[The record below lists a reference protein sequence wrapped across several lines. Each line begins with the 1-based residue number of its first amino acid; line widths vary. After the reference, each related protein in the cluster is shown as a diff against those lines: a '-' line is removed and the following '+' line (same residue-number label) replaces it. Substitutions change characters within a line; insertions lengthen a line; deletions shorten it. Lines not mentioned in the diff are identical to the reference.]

1 MKRILF
7 AIVFICITHQLSQAQ
22 TPRIDTTSEH
32 SIRIDSS
39 VVSDRLPIFRKPNRY
54 LYTPERAAAIVSVI
68 GEPDVLRQIT
78 TLPGVSSG
86 VEGSLGLFVR
96 GGNAG
101 NSRVEYDGVPVY
113 GTSHLLGLFSSFSP
127 YMISITDFRTGGI
140 EASSGDITSSLMR
153 IKPKSGKLMFS
164 SWNFSLSPYMTSLY
178 LETPGKNGKT
188 DYRVAGRF
196 SPLPVLAG
204 MLTGSDEDYAKI
216 NGLMH
221 DWAATAER
229 RINDK
234 SVIKLTGLFSQD
246 RLSVKYDN
254 SGALMQNISG
264 MAKLDF
270 RSSLSSRTEFEVF
283 GYCTFSNVFQNQ
295 DYYRNDTTSSSY
307 SMSCNW
313 IETGMKSLVNH
324 KVSCHLDVE
333 GGMEVKTFMKALSGA
348 VFADINFRNSK
359 CDVMAGYRQILYHYE
374 GWTTTGFD
382 AHLRVDRTLTKNLG
396 IEVAADRMSQ
406 YMHVLEGLPTG
417 WAMNIMS
424 PAGKDFK
431 PEISGQIYAGLFWHK
446 DARLKLLGETAF
458 HLNAGGYAR
467 EMNGMISYKSS
478 INMFRITEDT
488 WEDEIES
495 GSGRSIGLEVSGSM
509 SSERLSMNI
518 AYTLSRTD
526 REYPSIN
533 EGERFPFKFD
543 RPHILNL
550 QSDLTTRKR
559 ARGEQHLGIVLS
571 CYSGNL
577 MTVQKSQYLGVKPP
591 YWDTGLSGMYTDKFQ
606 DNIYYRMEMSAVN
619 GHRMKA
625 YFRLDVAYTFKF
637 LLERST
643 HDLTVSVFNV
653 TNRHNPYLI
662 YNDYGTWKQV
672 SIMPVMPSVR
682 WSVRF

>member
-1 MKRILF
+1 
-7 AIVFICITHQLSQAQ
+7 
-22 TPRIDTTSEH
+22 
-32 SIRIDSS
+32 
-39 VVSDRLPIFRKPNRY
+39 
-54 LYTPERAAAIVSVI
+54 
-68 GEPDVLRQIT
+68 
-78 TLPGVSSG
+78 
-86 VEGSLGLFVR
+86 
-96 GGNAG
+96 
-101 NSRVEYDGVPVY
+101 
-113 GTSHLLGLFSSFSP
+113 
-127 YMISITDFRTGGI
+127 
-140 EASSGDITSSLMR
+140 
-153 IKPKSGKLMFS
+153 
-164 SWNFSLSPYMTSLY
+164 MTSLY

-264 MAKLDF
+264 MTKLDF
-270 RSSLSSRTEFEVF
+270 RSSLSRCTEFDVY
-283 GYCTFSNVFQNQ
+283 GYCTFSNVLQNQ
-295 DYYRNDTTSSSY
+295 DYYRSGKKNSSY
-307 SMSCNW
+307 SMSCDW
-313 IETGMKSLVNH
+313 VETGVKSLVGH
-324 KVSCHLDVE
+324 KLSSHLDVA
-333 GGMEVKTFMKALSGA
+333 GGMEAKMFMKALSGA
-348 VFADINFRNSK
+348 MFADLNFHNSK
-359 CDVMAGYRQILYHYE
+359 WDVMAGYRQILYHYE
-374 GWTTTGFD
+374 EWTTTGFD

-458 HLNAGGYAR
+458 HLNAGVYAR
-467 EMNGMISYKSS
+467 EMDGMISYKSS

-488 WEDEIES
+488 WEDEIEN
-495 GSGRSIGLEVSGSM
+495 GSGRSKGLEVSGSM
-509 SSERLSMNI
+509 SSERLSMNV
-518 AYTLSRTD
+518 AYTLSKTD

-533 EGERFPFKFD
+533 DGERFPFKFD

-591 YWDTGLSGMYTDKFQ
+591 YWDTGLSGMYSDKFQ
-606 DNIYYRMEMSAVN
+606 DNIYDRMEMTSVN

-637 LLERST
+637 LRKRST

-662 YNDYGTWKQV
+662 YNDYGTWKQI

-682 WSVRF
+682 WSAKF

>member
-54 LYTPERAAAIVSVI
+54 LYTQERAAAIVSVI

-264 MAKLDF
+264 MTKLDF
-270 RSSLSSRTEFEVF
+270 RSSLSRCTEFDVY
-283 GYCTFSNVFQNQ
+283 GYCTFSNVLQNQ
-295 DYYRNDTTSSSY
+295 DYYRSGKKNSSY
-307 SMSCNW
+307 SMSCDW
-313 IETGMKSLVNH
+313 VETGVKSLVGH
-324 KVSCHLDVE
+324 KLSSHLDVT
-333 GGMEVKTFMKALSGA
+333 GGMEAKMF
-348 VFADINFRNSK
+348 NFHNSK
-359 CDVMAGYRQILYHYE
+359 WDVMAGYRQILYHYE
-374 GWTTTGFD
+374 EWTTTGFD

-458 HLNAGGYAR
+458 HLNAGVYAR
-467 EMNGMISYKSS
+467 EMDGMISYKSS

-495 GSGRSIGLEVSGSM
+495 GSGRSKGLEVSGSM
-509 SSERLSMNI
+509 SSERLSMNV
-518 AYTLSRTD
+518 AYTLSKTD

-533 EGERFPFKFD
+533 DGERFPFKFD
-543 RPHILNL
+543 RPHILNF

-559 ARGEQHLGIVLS
+559 VRGEQHLGIVLS
-571 CYSGNL
+571 FYSGNL

-591 YWDTGLSGMYTDKFQ
+591 YWDTGLSGMYSDKFQ
-606 DNIYYRMEMSAVN
+606 DNIYDRMEMTSVN

-637 LLERST
+637 LRKRST

-662 YNDYGTWKQV
+662 YNDYGTWKQI

-682 WSVRF
+682 WSAKF

>member
-7 AIVFICITHQLSQAQ
+7 AIVFICIAHQLSQAQ
-22 TPRIDTTSEH
+22 TPQTDTTSGPG
-32 SIRIDSS
+32 IRIDSS

-127 YMISITDFRTGGI
+127 DMISVTDFRTGGI

-153 IKPKSGKLMFS
+153 IKSKSGKLES
-164 SWNFSLSPYMTSLY
+164 PSWNLSLSPYMTSIY
-178 LETPGKNGKT
+178 HETPGKKGKT

-196 SPLPVLAG
+196 SPLPLIAG
-204 MLTGSDEDYAKI
+204 IITGSDEEYAKI

-221 DWAATAER
+221 DWAATVER
-229 RINDK
+229 RLNDK
-234 SVIKLTGLFSQD
+234 NAIKLTGLFSQD
-246 RLSVKYDN
+246 RLNVKYDA

-270 RSSLSSRTEFEVF
+270 RSSLSSRTEFEAF

-295 DYYRNDTTSSSY
+295 DYYRNNTTSSSY

-382 AHLRVDRTLTKNLG
+382 AHLRADRTLTKNLG

>member
-1 MKRILF
+1 MSL
-7 AIVFICITHQLSQAQ
+7 AQ
-22 TPRIDTTSEH
+22 THLIDTTSGPAN
-32 SIRIDSS
+32 RIDSS
-39 VVSDRLPIFRKPNRY
+39 VVSDRLPIFRKPNLY

-101 NSRVEYDGVPVY
+101 NSRVEYEGVPVY

-127 YMISITDFRTGGI
+127 DMISITDFRTGGI

-153 IKPKSGKLMFS
+153 IKLKSGKLMSS
-164 SWNFSLSPYMTSLY
+164 SWNLSLSPYMTSLY
-178 LETPGKNGKT
+178 LETPGKKGKT

-196 SPLPVLAG
+196 SPLPLIAG
-204 MLTGSDEDYAKI
+204 IITGSDEDYAKI

-221 DWAATAER
+221 DWATTVER
-229 RINDK
+229 RVNDK

-246 RLSVKYDN
+246 RLNVKYDA

-264 MAKLDF
+264 MARLDF
-270 RSSLSSRTEFEVF
+270 RSSLSSRTEFDVY
-283 GYCTFSNVFQNQ
+283 GYYTFSNVLQNQ
-295 DYYRNDTTSSSY
+295 DYYRGGKKNSSY
-307 SMSCNW
+307 SMSCDW
-313 IETGMKSLVNH
+313 VETGVKSLLSH
-324 KVSCHLDVE
+324 KVSGHLDVT
-333 GGMEVKTFMKALSGA
+333 GGLEAKIFMKAISGA
-348 VFADINFRNSK
+348 TFADLNFHNSRW
-359 CDVMAGYRQILYHYE
+359 DAMAGYRQIIYHYD
-374 GWTTTGFD
+374 GWNTTGFD
-382 AHLRVDRTLTKNLG
+382 AHVRADRTLAKNLG

-458 HLNAGGYAR
+458 HLNAGVYAR
-467 EMNGMISYKSS
+467 EMDGMISYKSS

-495 GSGRSIGLEVSGSM
+495 GSGRSKGLEVSGSM
-509 SSERLSMNI
+509 SSERLSMNV
-518 AYTLSRTD
+518 AYTLSKTD

-533 EGERFPFKFD
+533 DGERFPFKFD
-543 RPHILNL
+543 RPHILNF

-559 ARGEQHLGIVLS
+559 VRGEQHLGIVLS
-571 CYSGNL
+571 FYSGNL

-591 YWDTGLSGMYTDKFQ
+591 YWDTGLSGMYSDKFQ
-606 DNIYYRMEMSAVN
+606 DNIYDRMEMTSVN

-637 LLERST
+637 LRKRST

-662 YNDYGTWKQV
+662 YNDYGTWKQI

-682 WSVRF
+682 WSAKF

>member
-54 LYTPERAAAIVSVI
+54 LYTQERAAAIVSVI

-153 IKPKSGKLMFS
+153 IKSKSGKLES
-164 SWNFSLSPYMTSLY
+164 PSWNLSLSPYMTSIY
-178 LETPGKNGKT
+178 HETPGKKGKT

-196 SPLPVLAG
+196 SPLPLIAG
-204 MLTGSDEDYAKI
+204 IITGSDEEYAKI

-221 DWAATAER
+221 DWAATVER
-229 RINDK
+229 RLNDK
-234 SVIKLTGLFSQD
+234 NAIKLTGLFSQD
-246 RLSVKYDN
+246 RLNVKYDA

-295 DYYRNDTTSSSY
+295 DYYRNNTTSSSY

-382 AHLRVDRTLTKNLG
+382 AHLRADRTLTKNLG

-417 WAMNIMS
+417 WTMNIMS

>member
-7 AIVFICITHQLSQAQ
+7 AIIFICLAHQLSQAQ
-22 TPRIDTTSEH
+22 TPQTDTTSGPG
-32 SIRIDSS
+32 IRIDSS

-127 YMISITDFRTGGI
+127 DMISVTDFRTGGI

-153 IKPKSGKLMFS
+153 IKSKSGKLES
-164 SWNFSLSPYMTSLY
+164 PSWNLSLSPCMTSIY
-178 LETPGKNGKT
+178 HETPGKKGKT

-196 SPLPVLAG
+196 SPLPLIAG
-204 MLTGSDEDYAKI
+204 IITGSDEEYAKI

-221 DWAATAER
+221 DWAATVER
-229 RINDK
+229 RLNDK
-234 SVIKLTGLFSQD
+234 NAIKLTGLFSQD
-246 RLSVKYDN
+246 RLNVKYDA

-431 PEISGQIYAGLFWHK
+431 PEISRQIYAGLFWHK

-619 GHRMKA
+619 GHRMKT

>member
-7 AIVFICITHQLSQAQ
+7 AIIFICLAHQLSQAQ
-22 TPRIDTTSEH
+22 TPQTDTTSGPG
-32 SIRIDSS
+32 IRIDSS

-127 YMISITDFRTGGI
+127 DMISVTDFRTGGI

-153 IKPKSGKLMFS
+153 IKSKSGKLES
-164 SWNFSLSPYMTSLY
+164 PSWNLSLSPYMTSIY
-178 LETPGKNGKT
+178 HETPGKKGKT

-196 SPLPVLAG
+196 SPLPLIAG
-204 MLTGSDEDYAKI
+204 IITGSDEEYAKI

-221 DWAATAER
+221 DWAATVER
-229 RINDK
+229 RLNDK
-234 SVIKLTGLFSQD
+234 NAIKLTGLFSQD
-246 RLSVKYDN
+246 RLNVKYDA

-359 CDVMAGYRQILYHYE
+359 CDVMAGYRQILYHYD
-374 GWTTTGFD
+374 GWSTTGFD
-382 AHLRVDRTLTKNLG
+382 AHVRADRTLAKNLG

-417 WAMNIMS
+417 WAMNIMN

-458 HLNAGGYAR
+458 HLNAGVYAR
-467 EMNGMISYKSS
+467 EMDGMISYKSS

-495 GSGRSIGLEVSGSM
+495 GSGRSKGLEVSGSM
-509 SSERLSMNI
+509 SSERLSMNV
-518 AYTLSRTD
+518 AYTLSKTD

-533 EGERFPFKFD
+533 DGERFPFKFD
-543 RPHILNL
+543 RPHILNF

>member
-7 AIVFICITHQLSQAQ
+7 AIIFICLAHQLSQAQ

-54 LYTPERAAAIVSVI
+54 LYTQERAAAIVSVI

-264 MAKLDF
+264 MTKLDF
-270 RSSLSSRTEFEVF
+270 RSSLSRCTEFDVY
-283 GYCTFSNVFQNQ
+283 GYCTFSNVLQNQ
-295 DYYRNDTTSSSY
+295 DYYRSGKKNSSY
-307 SMSCNW
+307 SMSCDW
-313 IETGMKSLVNH
+313 VETGVKSLVGH
-324 KVSCHLDVE
+324 KLSSHLDVT
-333 GGMEVKTFMKALSGA
+333 GGMEAKMFMKALSGA
-348 VFADINFRNSK
+348 MFADLNFHNSK
-359 CDVMAGYRQILYHYE
+359 WDVMAGYRQILYHYE
-374 GWTTTGFD
+374 EWTTTGFD
-382 AHLRVDRTLTKNLG
+382 AHLRVDRTLTKNLE

-458 HLNAGGYAR
+458 HLNAGVYAR
-467 EMNGMISYKSS
+467 EMDGMISYKSS

-495 GSGRSIGLEVSGSM
+495 GSGRSKGLEVSGSM
-509 SSERLSMNI
+509 SSERLSMNV
-518 AYTLSRTD
+518 AYTLSKTD

-533 EGERFPFKFD
+533 DGERFPFKFD
-543 RPHILNL
+543 RPHILNF

-559 ARGEQHLGIVLS
+559 VRGEQHLGIVLS
-571 CYSGNL
+571 FYSGNL

-591 YWDTGLSGMYTDKFQ
+591 YWDTGLSGMYSDKFQ
-606 DNIYYRMEMSAVN
+606 DNIYDRMEMTSVN

-637 LLERST
+637 LRKRST

-662 YNDYGTWKQV
+662 YNDYGTWKQI

-682 WSVRF
+682 WSAKF

>member
-7 AIVFICITHQLSQAQ
+7 AIVFICIAHQLFQAQ
-22 TPRIDTTSEH
+22 TPQTDTTSGPG
-32 SIRIDSS
+32 IRIDSS

-127 YMISITDFRTGGI
+127 DMISVTDFRTGGI

-153 IKPKSGKLMFS
+153 IKSKSGKLES
-164 SWNFSLSPYMTSLY
+164 PSWNLSLSPYMTSIY
-178 LETPGKNGKT
+178 HETPGKKGKT

-196 SPLPVLAG
+196 SPLPLIAG
-204 MLTGSDEDYAKI
+204 IITGSDEEYAKI

-221 DWAATAER
+221 DWAATVER
-229 RINDK
+229 RLNDK
-234 SVIKLTGLFSQD
+234 NAIKLTGLFSQD
-246 RLSVKYDN
+246 RLNVKYDA

-270 RSSLSSRTEFEVF
+270 RSSLSSRTEFEAF

-295 DYYRNDTTSSSY
+295 DYYRNNTTSSSY

-382 AHLRVDRTLTKNLG
+382 AHLRADRTLTKNLG

-495 GSGRSIGLEVSGSM
+495 GSGRSKGLEVSGSM
-509 SSERLSMNI
+509 SSERLSMNV
-518 AYTLSRTD
+518 AYTLSKTD

-533 EGERFPFKFD
+533 DGERFPFKFD
-543 RPHILNL
+543 RPHILNF

-559 ARGEQHLGIVLS
+559 VRGEQHLGIVLS

-637 LLERST
+637 LRKRST

-682 WSVRF
+682 WSAKF

>member
-7 AIVFICITHQLSQAQ
+7 AIIFICLAHQLSQAQ
-22 TPRIDTTSEH
+22 TPQTDTTSGPG
-32 SIRIDSS
+32 IRIDSS

-127 YMISITDFRTGGI
+127 DMISITDFRTGGI

-153 IKPKSGKLMFS
+153 IKSKSGKLES
-164 SWNFSLSPYMTSLY
+164 PSWNLSLSPYMTSIY
-178 LETPGKNGKT
+178 HETPGKKGKT

-196 SPLPVLAG
+196 SPLPLIAG
-204 MLTGSDEDYAKI
+204 IITGSDEEYAKI

-221 DWAATAER
+221 DWAATVER
-229 RINDK
+229 RLNDK
-234 SVIKLTGLFSQD
+234 NAIKLTGLFSQD
-246 RLSVKYDN
+246 RLNVKYDA

-295 DYYRNDTTSSSY
+295 DYYRNNTTSSSY

-382 AHLRVDRTLTKNLG
+382 AHLRADRTLTKNLG

-406 YMHVLEGLPTG
+406 YIHVLEGLPTG

>member
-1 MKRILF
+1 MKQILF
-7 AIVFICITHQLSQAQ
+7 TIIFIFLALQLSQAQ
-22 TPRIDTTSEH
+22 SPQIDTASGPG
-32 SIRIDSS
+32 IRIDSS

-54 LYTPERAAAIVSVI
+54 IYTPERAAAIVSVI

-127 YMISITDFRTGGI
+127 DMISVTDFRTGGL

-153 IKPKSGKLMFS
+153 IKSKSGRLETH
-164 SWNFSLSPYMTSLY
+164 SWNLSLSPYMTSVY
-178 LETPGKNGKT
+178 LEAPSKNGNT

-204 MLTGSDEDYAKI
+204 MITGSDEDYAKI

-221 DWAATAER
+221 DWAATIER
-229 RINDK
+229 RLNDK

-246 RLSVKYDN
+246 RLSVKYDD

-264 MAKLDF
+264 MAKLDL
-270 RSSLSSRTEFEVF
+270 RSSLSSRTELNAF
-283 GYCTFSNVFQNQ
+283 GYFTFSNVLQTQ
-295 DYYRNDTTSSSY
+295 DYYHNGKNNSEY

-313 IETGMKSLVNH
+313 VETGVKSLISH
-324 KVSCHLDVE
+324 KLSSLLNVT
-333 GGMEVKTFMKALSGA
+333 GGIEAKTFMKALSGA
-348 VFADINFRNSK
+348 VFTDINYRNSK
-359 CDVMAGYRQILYHYE
+359 WDVLAGYRQILYLYDR
-374 GWTTTGFD
+374 WNTTGFD
-382 AHLRVDRTLTKNLG
+382 AHLRADRTLTKNLG
-396 IEVAADRMSQ
+396 LEVAADRMSQ

-424 PAGKDFK
+424 PAKKDFK
-431 PEISGQIYAGLFWHK
+431 PEISRQIYAGLFWHK
-446 DARLKLLGETAF
+446 GVRLKLLGETEF

-467 EMNGMISYKSS
+467 EMNGVISYKSS
-478 INMFRITEDT
+478 INMFRITEGT

-495 GSGRSIGLEVSGSM
+495 GSGRSIGMEVSGSM
-509 SSERLSMNI
+509 SSERLSMNV
-518 AYTLSRTD
+518 AYTLSKTN

-543 RPHILNL
+543 RPHILNF

-559 ARGEQHLGIVLS
+559 ERGEQHLGIVLS
-571 CYSGNL
+571 CCSGNL
-577 MTVQKSQYLGVKPP
+577 MTVQRSQYLGVKPP
-591 YWDTGLSGMYTDKFQ
+591 YWETGLSGMYSDKFQ
-606 DNIYYRMEMSAVN
+606 DNIHDRMEMTSVN
-619 GHRMKA
+619 EHRMKA

-637 LLERST
+637 MRKRST

-682 WSVRF
+682 WSVKF

>member
-54 LYTPERAAAIVSVI
+54 LYTQERAAAIVSVI

-264 MAKLDF
+264 MTKLDF
-270 RSSLSSRTEFEVF
+270 RSSLSSRTEFDVY
-283 GYCTFSNVFQNQ
+283 GYYTFSNVLQNQ
-295 DYYRNDTTSSSY
+295 DYYRGGKKNSSY
-307 SMSCNW
+307 SMSCDW
-313 IETGMKSLVNH
+313 VETGVKSLLSH
-324 KVSCHLDVE
+324 KVSGHLDVT
-333 GGMEVKTFMKALSGA
+333 GGLEAKIFMKAISGA
-348 VFADINFRNSK
+348 TFADLNFHNSRW
-359 CDVMAGYRQILYHYE
+359 DAMAGYRQIIYHYD
-374 GWTTTGFD
+374 GWSTTGFD
-382 AHLRVDRTLTKNLG
+382 AHVRADRTLAKNLG

-458 HLNAGGYAR
+458 HLNAGVYAR
-467 EMNGMISYKSS
+467 EMDGMISYKSS

-495 GSGRSIGLEVSGSM
+495 GSGRSKGLEVSGSM
-509 SSERLSMNI
+509 SSERLSMNV
-518 AYTLSRTD
+518 AYTLSKTD

-533 EGERFPFKFD
+533 DGERFPFKFD
-543 RPHILNL
+543 RPHILNF

-559 ARGEQHLGIVLS
+559 VRGEQHLGIVLS
-571 CYSGNL
+571 FYSGNL

-591 YWDTGLSGMYTDKFQ
+591 YWDTGLSGMYSDKFQ
-606 DNIYYRMEMSAVN
+606 DNIYDRMEMTSVN

-637 LLERST
+637 LRKRST

-662 YNDYGTWKQV
+662 YNDYGTWKQI

-682 WSVRF
+682 WSAKF

>member
-7 AIVFICITHQLSQAQ
+7 VIAFCLVHQLSQAQ
-22 TPRIDTTSEH
+22 TPQIDTASEPGVK
-32 SIRIDSS
+32 IDSS

-127 YMISITDFRTGGI
+127 DMISVTDFRTGGL

-153 IKPKSGKLMFS
+153 IKSKSGKLES
-164 SWNFSLSPYMTSLY
+164 PSWDLSLSPYMTSIY
-178 LETPGKNGKT
+178 LETPGKKGKT

-204 MLTGSDEDYAKI
+204 MLTDSEEGNAKI

-221 DWAATAER
+221 DWAVAVER
-229 RINDK
+229 RLNDK
-234 SVIKLTGLFSQD
+234 NAVKLTGLFSQD
-246 RLSVKYDN
+246 RLNVKYDA

-270 RSSLSSRTEFEVF
+270 RSSLSRCTEFEVF
-283 GYCTFSNVFQNQ
+283 GYCTFSNVLQNQ
-295 DYYRNDTTSSSY
+295 DYYSNDTTSSSY

-313 IETGMKSLVNH
+313 LEAGMKSLVSHN
-324 KVSCHLDVE
+324 VSGHLDVK

-359 CDVMAGYRQILYHYE
+359 WDVMAGYRQILYLYDR
-374 GWTTTGFD
+374 WNTTGFD
-382 AHLRVDRTLTKNLG
+382 AHLRADRILTGNLG
-396 IEVAADRMSQ
+396 LELAADRMSQ

-424 PAGKDFK
+424 PAGKNFK
-431 PEISGQIYAGLFWHK
+431 PEISGQVYAGLFWHK
-446 DARLKLLGETAF
+446 DVRLKPLGETTF
-458 HLNAGGYAR
+458 HLNAGAYAR

-478 INMFRITEDT
+478 LNMFRITEDT

-518 AYTLSRTD
+518 AYTLSKTD

-533 EGERFPFKFD
+533 DGERFPFKFD
-543 RPHILNL
+543 RPHILNF

-591 YWDTGLSGMYTDKFQ
+591 YWDTGLSDMYTDKFQ
-606 DNIYYRMEMSAVN
+606 DNIYDRMEMTSVN
-619 GHRMKA
+619 GHRMNA
-625 YFRLDVAYTFKF
+625 YFRMDVAYTFKF
-637 LLERST
+637 LRKRCT

-662 YNDYGTWKQV
+662 YNDYGTWKQI

-682 WSVRF
+682 WSAKF

>member
-7 AIVFICITHQLSQAQ
+7 AIVFICIAHQLSQAQ
-22 TPRIDTTSEH
+22 TPQTDTTSGPG
-32 SIRIDSS
+32 IRIDSS

-127 YMISITDFRTGGI
+127 DMISVTDFRTGGI

-153 IKPKSGKLMFS
+153 IKSKSGKLES
-164 SWNFSLSPYMTSLY
+164 PSWNLSLSPYMTSIY
-178 LETPGKNGKT
+178 HETPGKKGKT

-196 SPLPVLAG
+196 SPLPLIAG
-204 MLTGSDEDYAKI
+204 IITGSDEEYAKI

-221 DWAATAER
+221 DWAATVER
-229 RINDK
+229 RLNDK
-234 SVIKLTGLFSQD
+234 NAIKLTGLFSQD
-246 RLSVKYDN
+246 RLNVKYDA

-295 DYYRNDTTSSSY
+295 DYYRNNTTSSSY

-382 AHLRVDRTLTKNLG
+382 AHLRADRTLTKNLG

-533 EGERFPFKFD
+533 EGDRFPFKFD

>member
-7 AIVFICITHQLSQAQ
+7 AIIFICLAHQLSQAQ
-22 TPRIDTTSEH
+22 TPQTDTTSGPG
-32 SIRIDSS
+32 IRIDSS

-101 NSRVEYDGVPVY
+101 NSRVEYDGVSVY

-127 YMISITDFRTGGI
+127 DMISVTDFRTGGI

-153 IKPKSGKLMFS
+153 IKSKSGKLES
-164 SWNFSLSPYMTSLY
+164 PSWNLSLSPYMTSIY
-178 LETPGKNGKT
+178 HETPGKKGKT

-196 SPLPVLAG
+196 SPLPLIAG
-204 MLTGSDEDYAKI
+204 IITGSDEEYAKI

-221 DWAATAER
+221 DWAATVER
-229 RINDK
+229 RLNDK
-234 SVIKLTGLFSQD
+234 NAIKLTGLFSQD
-246 RLSVKYDN
+246 RLNVKYDA

-382 AHLRVDRTLTKNLG
+382 AHLRADRTLTKNLG

>member
-7 AIVFICITHQLSQAQ
+7 AIVFICIAHQLSQAQ
-22 TPRIDTTSEH
+22 TPQTDTTSGPG
-32 SIRIDSS
+32 IRIDSS

-127 YMISITDFRTGGI
+127 DMISVTDFRTGGI

-153 IKPKSGKLMFS
+153 IKSKSGKLES
-164 SWNFSLSPYMTSLY
+164 PSWNLSLSPYMTSIY
-178 LETPGKNGKT
+178 HETPGKKGKT

-196 SPLPVLAG
+196 SPLPLIAG
-204 MLTGSDEDYAKI
+204 IITGSDEEYAKI

-264 MAKLDF
+264 MTKLDF
-270 RSSLSSRTEFEVF
+270 RSSLSRCWV
-283 GYCTFSNVFQNQ
+283 
-295 DYYRNDTTSSSY
+295 
-307 SMSCNW
+307 
-313 IETGMKSLVNH
+313 ETGVKSLVGH
-324 KVSCHLDVE
+324 KLSSHLDVT

-382 AHLRVDRTLTKNLG
+382 AHLRADRILTKNLG

-559 ARGEQHLGIVLS
+559 VRGEQHLGIVLS
-571 CYSGNL
+571 FYSGNL

-591 YWDTGLSGMYTDKFQ
+591 YWDTGLSGMYSDKFQ
-606 DNIYYRMEMSAVN
+606 DNIYDRMEMTSVN

-637 LLERST
+637 LRKRST

-662 YNDYGTWKQV
+662 YNDYGTWKQI

>member
-7 AIVFICITHQLSQAQ
+7 AIVFICIAHQLSQAQ
-22 TPRIDTTSEH
+22 TPQTDTTSGPG
-32 SIRIDSS
+32 IRIDSS

-127 YMISITDFRTGGI
+127 DMISVTDFRTGGI

-153 IKPKSGKLMFS
+153 IKSKSGKLES
-164 SWNFSLSPYMTSLY
+164 PSWNLSLSPYMTSIY
-178 LETPGKNGKT
+178 HETPGKKGKT
-188 DYRVAGRF
+188 GYRVAGRF
-196 SPLPVLAG
+196 SPLPLIAG
-204 MLTGSDEDYAKI
+204 IITGSDEEYAKI

-221 DWAATAER
+221 DWAATVER
-229 RINDK
+229 RLNDK
-234 SVIKLTGLFSQD
+234 NAIKLTGLFSQD
-246 RLSVKYDN
+246 RLNVKYDA

-295 DYYRNDTTSSSY
+295 DYYRNNTTSSSY

-382 AHLRVDRTLTKNLG
+382 AHLRADRTLTKNLG

>member
-7 AIVFICITHQLSQAQ
+7 AIVFICIAHQLSQAQ
-22 TPRIDTTSEH
+22 TPQTDTTSGPG
-32 SIRIDSS
+32 IRIDSS

-101 NSRVEYDGVPVY
+101 NSRVEYDGVPIY

-127 YMISITDFRTGGI
+127 DMISVTDFRTGGI

-153 IKPKSGKLMFS
+153 IKSKSGKLES
-164 SWNFSLSPYMTSLY
+164 PSWNLSLSPYMTSIY
-178 LETPGKNGKT
+178 HETPGKKGKT

-196 SPLPVLAG
+196 SPLPLIAG
-204 MLTGSDEDYAKI
+204 IITGSDEEYAKI

-221 DWAATAER
+221 DWAATVER
-229 RINDK
+229 RLNDK
-234 SVIKLTGLFSQD
+234 NAIKLTGLFSQD
-246 RLSVKYDN
+246 RLNVKYDA

-295 DYYRNDTTSSSY
+295 DYYRNNTTSSSY

-431 PEISGQIYAGLFWHK
+431 PEISGQIYAGLLWHK

>member
-7 AIVFICITHQLSQAQ
+7 AIVFICIAHQLSQAQ
-22 TPRIDTTSEH
+22 TPQTDTTSGPG
-32 SIRIDSS
+32 IRIDSS

-127 YMISITDFRTGGI
+127 DMISVTDFRTGGI

-153 IKPKSGKLMFS
+153 IKSKSGKLES
-164 SWNFSLSPYMTSLY
+164 PSWNLSLSPYMTSIY
-178 LETPGKNGKT
+178 HETPGKKGKT

-196 SPLPVLAG
+196 SPLPLIAG
-204 MLTGSDEDYAKI
+204 IITGSDEEYAKI

-221 DWAATAER
+221 DWAATVER
-229 RINDK
+229 RLNDK
-234 SVIKLTGLFSQD
+234 NAIKLTGLFSQD
-246 RLSVKYDN
+246 RLNVKYDA

-382 AHLRVDRTLTKNLG
+382 AHLRADRTLTKNLG

>member
-1 MKRILF
+1 MSL
-7 AIVFICITHQLSQAQ
+7 AQ
-22 TPRIDTTSEH
+22 THLIDTTSGPA
-32 SIRIDSS
+32 IRIDSS
-39 VVSDRLPIFRKPNRY
+39 VVSDRLPIFRKPNLY

-127 YMISITDFRTGGI
+127 DMISVTDFRTGGI

-153 IKPKSGKLMFS
+153 IKSKSGKLES
-164 SWNFSLSPYMTSLY
+164 PSWNLSLSPYMTSIY
-178 LETPGKNGKT
+178 HETPGKKGKT

-196 SPLPVLAG
+196 SPLPLIAG
-204 MLTGSDEDYAKI
+204 IITGSDEEYAKI

-221 DWAATAER
+221 DWAATVER
-229 RINDK
+229 RLNDK
-234 SVIKLTGLFSQD
+234 NAIKLTGLFSQD
-246 RLSVKYDN
+246 RLNVKYDA

-333 GGMEVKTFMKALSGA
+333 GGMEVKTFMKVLSGA

>member
-7 AIVFICITHQLSQAQ
+7 AIVFICIAHQLSQAQ
-22 TPRIDTTSEH
+22 TPQTDTTSGPG
-32 SIRIDSS
+32 IRIDSS

-101 NSRVEYDGVPVY
+101 NSRVEYDGVPIY

-127 YMISITDFRTGGI
+127 DMISVTDFRTGGI

-153 IKPKSGKLMFS
+153 IKSKSGKLES
-164 SWNFSLSPYMTSLY
+164 PSWNLSLSPYMTSIY
-178 LETPGKNGKT
+178 HETPGKKGKT

-196 SPLPVLAG
+196 SPLPLIAG
-204 MLTGSDEDYAKI
+204 IITGSDEEYAKI

-221 DWAATAER
+221 DWAATVER
-229 RINDK
+229 RLNDK
-234 SVIKLTGLFSQD
+234 NAIKLTGLFSQD
-246 RLSVKYDN
+246 RLNVKYDA

-295 DYYRNDTTSSSY
+295 DYYRNNTTSSSY

-382 AHLRVDRTLTKNLG
+382 AHLRADRTLTKNLG

-417 WAMNIMS
+417 WTMNIMS

>member
-7 AIVFICITHQLSQAQ
+7 AIIFICLAHQLSQAQ
-22 TPRIDTTSEH
+22 TPQTDTTSGPG
-32 SIRIDSS
+32 IRIDSS

-127 YMISITDFRTGGI
+127 DMISVTDFRTGGI

-153 IKPKSGKLMFS
+153 IKSKSGKLES
-164 SWNFSLSPYMTSLY
+164 PSWNLSLSPYMTSIY
-178 LETPGKNGKT
+178 HETPGKKGKT

-196 SPLPVLAG
+196 SPLALIAG
-204 MLTGSDEDYAKI
+204 IITGSDEEYAKI

-221 DWAATAER
+221 DWAATVER
-229 RINDK
+229 RLNDK
-234 SVIKLTGLFSQD
+234 NAIKLTGLFSQD
-246 RLSVKYDN
+246 RLNVKYDA

>member
-1 MKRILF
+1 MSL
-7 AIVFICITHQLSQAQ
+7 AQ
-22 TPRIDTTSEH
+22 THLIDTTSGPA
-32 SIRIDSS
+32 IRIDSS
-39 VVSDRLPIFRKPNRY
+39 VVSDRLPIFRKPNLY

-101 NSRVEYDGVPVY
+101 NSRVEYEGVPVY

-127 YMISITDFRTGGI
+127 DMISITDFRTGGI

-153 IKPKSGKLMFS
+153 IKSKSGKLMSS
-164 SWNFSLSPYMTSLY
+164 SWNLSLSPYMTSLY
-178 LETPGKNGKT
+178 LETPGKKGKT

-196 SPLPVLAG
+196 SPLPLIAG
-204 MLTGSDEDYAKI
+204 IITGSDEDYAKI

-221 DWAATAER
+221 DWATTVER
-229 RINDK
+229 RVNDK

-246 RLSVKYDN
+246 RLNVKYDA

-264 MAKLDF
+264 MARLDF
-270 RSSLSSRTEFEVF
+270 RSSLSSRTEFDVY
-283 GYCTFSNVFQNQ
+283 GYYTFSNVFQNQ
-295 DYYRNDTTSSSY
+295 DYYRGGKKNSSY
-307 SMSCNW
+307 SMSCDW
-313 IETGMKSLVNH
+313 VETGVKSLLSH
-324 KVSCHLDVE
+324 KVSGHLDVT
-333 GGMEVKTFMKALSGA
+333 GGLEAKIFMKAISGA
-348 VFADINFRNSK
+348 TFADLNFHNSRW
-359 CDVMAGYRQILYHYE
+359 DAMAGYRQIIYHYD
-374 GWTTTGFD
+374 GWSTTGFD
-382 AHLRVDRTLTKNLG
+382 AHVRADRTLAKNLG

-458 HLNAGGYAR
+458 HLNAGVYAR
-467 EMNGMISYKSS
+467 EMDGMISYKSS

-495 GSGRSIGLEVSGSM
+495 GSGRSKGLEVSGSM

-591 YWDTGLSGMYTDKFQ
+591 YWDTGLSGMYSDKFQ
-606 DNIYYRMEMSAVN
+606 DNIYDRMEMTSVN

-637 LLERST
+637 LRKRST

-662 YNDYGTWKQV
+662 YNDYGTWKQI

-682 WSVRF
+682 WSAKF

>member
-7 AIVFICITHQLSQAQ
+7 AIVFICIAHQLSQAQ
-22 TPRIDTTSEH
+22 TPQTDTTSGPG
-32 SIRIDSS
+32 IRIDSS

-127 YMISITDFRTGGI
+127 DMISVTDFRTGGI

-153 IKPKSGKLMFS
+153 IKSKSGKLES
-164 SWNFSLSPYMTSLY
+164 PSWNLSLSPYMTSIY
-178 LETPGKNGKT
+178 HETPGKKGKT

-196 SPLPVLAG
+196 SPLPLIAG
-204 MLTGSDEDYAKI
+204 IITGSDEEYAKI

-221 DWAATAER
+221 DWAATVER
-229 RINDK
+229 RLNDK
-234 SVIKLTGLFSQD
+234 NAIKLTGLFSQD
-246 RLSVKYDN
+246 RLNVKYDA

-295 DYYRNDTTSSSY
+295 DYYRNNTTSSSY

-382 AHLRVDRTLTKNLG
+382 AHLRADRTLTKNLG

-417 WAMNIMS
+417 WTMNIMS

-550 QSDLTTRKR
+550 QSDLTTRKER
-559 ARGEQHLGIVLS
+559 VGNSIWALCFHATQGIS
-571 CYSGNL
+571 
-577 MTVQKSQYLGVKPP
+577 
-591 YWDTGLSGMYTDKFQ
+591 
-606 DNIYYRMEMSAVN
+606 
-619 GHRMKA
+619 
-625 YFRLDVAYTFKF
+625 
-637 LLERST
+637 
-643 HDLTVSVFNV
+643 
-653 TNRHNPYLI
+653 
-662 YNDYGTWKQV
+662 
-672 SIMPVMPSVR
+672 
-682 WSVRF
+682 

>member
-1 MKRILF
+1 
-7 AIVFICITHQLSQAQ
+7 
-22 TPRIDTTSEH
+22 
-32 SIRIDSS
+32 
-39 VVSDRLPIFRKPNRY
+39 
-54 LYTPERAAAIVSVI
+54 
-68 GEPDVLRQIT
+68 
-78 TLPGVSSG
+78 
-86 VEGSLGLFVR
+86 
-96 GGNAG
+96 
-101 NSRVEYDGVPVY
+101 
-113 GTSHLLGLFSSFSP
+113 
-127 YMISITDFRTGGI
+127 
-140 EASSGDITSSLMR
+140 
-153 IKPKSGKLMFS
+153 
-164 SWNFSLSPYMTSLY
+164 MTSLY
-178 LETPGKNGKT
+178 LETPGKKGKT

-196 SPLPVLAG
+196 SPLPLIAG
-204 MLTGSDEDYAKI
+204 IITGSDEDYAKI

-221 DWAATAER
+221 DWATTVER
-229 RINDK
+229 RVNDK

-246 RLSVKYDN
+246 RLNVKYDA

-264 MAKLDF
+264 IAKLDF

-359 CDVMAGYRQILYHYE
+359 YDVMAGYRQILYHYE

>member
-7 AIVFICITHQLSQAQ
+7 AIIFICLAHQLSQAQ
-22 TPRIDTTSEH
+22 TPQTDTTSGPG
-32 SIRIDSS
+32 IRIDSS

-101 NSRVEYDGVPVY
+101 NSRVEYDGVPIY

-127 YMISITDFRTGGI
+127 DMISVTDFRTGGI

-153 IKPKSGKLMFS
+153 IKSKSGKLES
-164 SWNFSLSPYMTSLY
+164 PSWNLSLSPYMTSIY
-178 LETPGKNGKT
+178 HETPGKKGKT

-196 SPLPVLAG
+196 SPLPLIAG
-204 MLTGSDEDYAKI
+204 IITGSDEEYAKI

-221 DWAATAER
+221 DWAATVER
-229 RINDK
+229 RLNDK
-234 SVIKLTGLFSQD
+234 NAIKLTGLFSQD
-246 RLSVKYDN
+246 RLNVKYDA

-295 DYYRNDTTSSSY
+295 DYYRNNTTSSSY

-382 AHLRVDRTLTKNLG
+382 AHLRADRTLTKNLG

-417 WAMNIMS
+417 WTMNIMS

>member
-7 AIVFICITHQLSQAQ
+7 AIIFICLAHQLSQAQ
-22 TPRIDTTSEH
+22 TPQTDTTSGPG
-32 SIRIDSS
+32 IRIDSS

-127 YMISITDFRTGGI
+127 DMISVTDFRTGGI

-153 IKPKSGKLMFS
+153 IKSKSGKLES
-164 SWNFSLSPYMTSLY
+164 PSWNLSLSPYMTSIY
-178 LETPGKNGKT
+178 HETPGKKGKT

-196 SPLPVLAG
+196 SPLPLIAG
-204 MLTGSDEDYAKI
+204 IITGSDEEYAKI

-221 DWAATAER
+221 DWAATVER
-229 RINDK
+229 RLNDK
-234 SVIKLTGLFSQD
+234 NAIKLTGLFSQD
-246 RLSVKYDN
+246 RLNVKYDA

-264 MAKLDF
+264 IAKLDF

-359 CDVMAGYRQILYHYE
+359 YDVMAGYRQILYHYE

-591 YWDTGLSGMYTDKFQ
+591 YWDPGLSGMYTDKFQ

>member
-7 AIVFICITHQLSQAQ
+7 AIVFICIAHQLSQAQ
-22 TPRIDTTSEH
+22 TPQTDTTSGPG
-32 SIRIDSS
+32 IRIDSS

-127 YMISITDFRTGGI
+127 DMISVTDFRTGGI

-153 IKPKSGKLMFS
+153 IKSKSGKLES
-164 SWNFSLSPYMTSLY
+164 PSWNLSLSPYMTSIY
-178 LETPGKNGKT
+178 HETPGKKGKT

-196 SPLPVLAG
+196 SPLPLIAG
-204 MLTGSDEDYAKI
+204 IITGSDEEYAKI

-221 DWAATAER
+221 DWAATVER
-229 RINDK
+229 RLNDK
-234 SVIKLTGLFSQD
+234 NAIKLTGLFSQD
-246 RLSVKYDN
+246 RLNVKYDA

-295 DYYRNDTTSSSY
+295 DYYRNNTTSSSY

-382 AHLRVDRTLTKNLG
+382 AHLRADRTLTKNLG

-682 WSVRF
+682 WSGRF

>member
-7 AIVFICITHQLSQAQ
+7 AIVFICIAHQLSQAQ
-22 TPRIDTTSEH
+22 TPQTDTTSGPG
-32 SIRIDSS
+32 IRIDSS

-127 YMISITDFRTGGI
+127 DMISVTDFRTGGI

-153 IKPKSGKLMFS
+153 IKSKSGKLES
-164 SWNFSLSPYMTSLY
+164 PSWNLSLSPYMTSIY
-178 LETPGKNGKT
+178 HETPGKKGKT

-196 SPLPVLAG
+196 SPLPLIAG
-204 MLTGSDEDYAKI
+204 IITGSDEEYAKI

-221 DWAATAER
+221 DWAATVER
-229 RINDK
+229 RLNDK
-234 SVIKLTGLFSQD
+234 NAIKLTGLFSQD
-246 RLSVKYDN
+246 RLNVKYDA

-270 RSSLSSRTEFEVF
+270 RSSLSSRTEFEAF

-295 DYYRNDTTSSSY
+295 DYYRNNTTSSSY

-382 AHLRVDRTLTKNLG
+382 AHLRADRTLTKNLG

-458 HLNAGGYAR
+458 HLNAGVYAR
-467 EMNGMISYKSS
+467 EMDGMISYKSS

>member
-54 LYTPERAAAIVSVI
+54 LYTQERAAAIVSVI

-264 MAKLDF
+264 MTKLDF
-270 RSSLSSRTEFEVF
+270 RSSLSRCTEFDVY
-283 GYCTFSNVFQNQ
+283 GYCTFSNVLQNQ
-295 DYYRNDTTSSSY
+295 DYYRSGKKNSSY
-307 SMSCNW
+307 SMSCDW
-313 IETGMKSLVNH
+313 VETGVKSLVGH
-324 KVSCHLDVE
+324 KLSSHLDVE

-359 CDVMAGYRQILYHYE
+359 YDVMAGYRQILYHYE

-653 TNRHNPYLI
+653 TNKHNPYLI

>member
-22 TPRIDTTSEH
+22 TPQTDTTSGPG
-32 SIRIDSS
+32 IRIDSS

-127 YMISITDFRTGGI
+127 DMISVTDFRTGGI

-153 IKPKSGKLMFS
+153 IKSKSGKLES
-164 SWNFSLSPYMTSLY
+164 PSWNLSLSPYMTSIY
-178 LETPGKNGKT
+178 HETPGKKGKT

-196 SPLPVLAG
+196 SPLPLIAG
-204 MLTGSDEDYAKI
+204 IITGSDEEYAKI

-221 DWAATAER
+221 DWAATVER
-229 RINDK
+229 RLNDK
-234 SVIKLTGLFSQD
+234 NAIKLTGLFSQD
-246 RLSVKYDN
+246 RLNVKYDA

-295 DYYRNDTTSSSY
+295 DYYRNNTTSSSY

-382 AHLRVDRTLTKNLG
+382 AHLRADRTLTKNLG

-417 WAMNIMS
+417 WTMNIMS

>member
-7 AIVFICITHQLSQAQ
+7 AIIFICLAHQLSQAQ
-22 TPRIDTTSEH
+22 TPQTDTTSGPG
-32 SIRIDSS
+32 IRIDSS

-127 YMISITDFRTGGI
+127 DMISVTDFRTGGI

-153 IKPKSGKLMFS
+153 IKSKSGKLES
-164 SWNFSLSPYMTSLY
+164 PSWNLSLSPYMTSIY
-178 LETPGKNGKT
+178 HETPGKKGKT

-196 SPLPVLAG
+196 SPLPLIAG
-204 MLTGSDEDYAKI
+204 IITGSDEEYAKI

-221 DWAATAER
+221 DWAATVER
-229 RINDK
+229 RLNDK
-234 SVIKLTGLFSQD
+234 NAIKLTGLFSQD
-246 RLSVKYDN
+246 RLNVKYDA

-264 MAKLDF
+264 IAKLDF

-359 CDVMAGYRQILYHYE
+359 YDVMAGYRQILYHYE

-550 QSDLTTRKR
+550 QSDLTT
-559 ARGEQHLGIVLS
+559 
-571 CYSGNL
+571 
-577 MTVQKSQYLGVKPP
+577 
-591 YWDTGLSGMYTDKFQ
+591 
-606 DNIYYRMEMSAVN
+606 
-619 GHRMKA
+619 
-625 YFRLDVAYTFKF
+625 
-637 LLERST
+637 
-643 HDLTVSVFNV
+643 
-653 TNRHNPYLI
+653 
-662 YNDYGTWKQV
+662 
-672 SIMPVMPSVR
+672 
-682 WSVRF
+682 

>member
-7 AIVFICITHQLSQAQ
+7 AIVFICIAHQLSQAQ
-22 TPRIDTTSEH
+22 TPQTDTTSGPG
-32 SIRIDSS
+32 IRIDSS

-127 YMISITDFRTGGI
+127 DMTSVTDFRTGGI

-153 IKPKSGKLMFS
+153 IKSKSGKLES
-164 SWNFSLSPYMTSLY
+164 PSWNLSLSPYMTSIY
-178 LETPGKNGKT
+178 HETPGKKGKT

-196 SPLPVLAG
+196 SPLPLIAG
-204 MLTGSDEDYAKI
+204 IITGSDEEYAKI

-221 DWAATAER
+221 DWAATVER
-229 RINDK
+229 RLNDK
-234 SVIKLTGLFSQD
+234 NAIKLTGLFSQD
-246 RLSVKYDN
+246 RLNVKYDA

-295 DYYRNDTTSSSY
+295 DYYRNNTTSSSY

-382 AHLRVDRTLTKNLG
+382 AHLRADRILTKNLG

-619 GHRMKA
+619 GHRMEA
-625 YFRLDVAYTFKF
+625 YLRLDVAYTFKF
-637 LLERST
+637 LRKRST

>member
-7 AIVFICITHQLSQAQ
+7 AIVFICIAHQLSQAQ
-22 TPRIDTTSEH
+22 TPQTDTTSGPG
-32 SIRIDSS
+32 IRIDSS

-127 YMISITDFRTGGI
+127 DMISVTDFRTGGI

-153 IKPKSGKLMFS
+153 IKSKSGKLES
-164 SWNFSLSPYMTSLY
+164 PSWNLSLSPYMTSIY
-178 LETPGKNGKT
+178 HETPGKKGKT

-196 SPLPVLAG
+196 SPLPLIAG
-204 MLTGSDEDYAKI
+204 IITGSDEEYAKI

-221 DWAATAER
+221 DWAATVER
-229 RINDK
+229 RLNDK
-234 SVIKLTGLFSQD
+234 NAIKLTGLFSQD
-246 RLSVKYDN
+246 RLNVKYDA

-295 DYYRNDTTSSSY
+295 DYYRNNTTSSSY

-359 CDVMAGYRQILYHYE
+359 CDVMAGYRQIVYHYE

-382 AHLRVDRTLTKNLG
+382 AHLRADRTLTKNLG

-417 WAMNIMS
+417 WTMNIMS